1 MGVQLYPNN
10 HKTNQN
16 ILKPDTSALGF
27 SEQKMVSMSFCSIVR
42 EVPSQ
47 LEILTPLVLQVADY
61 RCGGF
66 LQIRLTPGQVRP
78 CSQSFLKED
87 FHFHWSI
94 IALQCWVCFCRT
106 TVRISCVCTY
116 VPFSWSPQPS
126 PAGPHRAARWALH
139 SAAGSLSSPVLHMV
153 VCIHQRC
160 SLSPSHPP
168 LPRCAHRSAL

>member
-1 MGVQLYPNN
+1 
-10 HKTNQN
+10 
-16 ILKPDTSALGF
+16 
-27 SEQKMVSMSFCSIVR
+27 MVSMSFCSIVR

-87 FHFHWSI
+87 FHWSI

-106 TVRISCVCTY
+106 TVHISCVCTY

-126 PAGPHRAARWALH
+126 PAGPHRAARWALCALLQALFRH
-139 SAAGSLSSPVLHMV
+139 LFCTWWCVYITLLSQSIPP
-153 VCIHQRC
+153 
-160 SLSPSHPP
+160 SPSP
-168 LPRCAHRSAL
+168 LCPQVRSLGCLCCCPANRFIRTIFLVYCIYVTVRKR